1 MKNLLRFCRVPFGLL
16 VLAQCLIG
24 CMLSLLPHYN
34 TTRNNLLF
42 VVLPYAGMGATL
54 WLTHRLVGLVGLR
67 REQVTARFPG
77 PRWQLEVL
85 RVLLPLVC
93 ALLPPLF
100 LVAWA
105 DCGAYWAVQ
114 RAWHGAPLLPYAA
127 RYTACMF
134 LPCVLGT
141 WTAMTIFL
149 SGIALANSYARSNQI
164 GWIGQFMLLAAGAV
178 AFGASLLLFTLF
190 NVYALDP
197 QVISGLALWPLCVL
211 VYALVLRPQR
221 PASLRLGALLRY
233 VIFVALCIMV
243 VPGGASAASCGPWL
257 CPAPNPWPHDAMT
270 LRTASSALRRNGW
283 LAALLALPCGLN
295 LWWALGWLLC
305 LPDSVMVLCAGC
317 DARTHSWR
325 ARCPRCATPLRYS
338 ILTPL
343 PRGLGR
349 VRLSA
354 LMAGIV
360 VLGVIRCLIPSVTV
374 TYSTGDPL
382 PHRIH
387 LRCLAAYPM
396 TNIVIALKKRVVG
409 ANHVTLAG
417 SDFPQLRRLDWWS
430 RPFGA
435 LEFFCN
441 GMWLQ
446 SEISTTDRSGALDVF
461 CYVRPPYVIDTARK
475 VRKKLLL
482 ADAAW
487 PRATHA
493 LVTTNETVLVELLV
507 MYFNEA
513 NLHFNARVQ
522 TLFSNYWSALPAREQ
537 SARAAFYFTHWSAA
551 VRKFS
556 LGGSGSSGVR
566 SDAVVPTA
574 IMRAAPNNAFV
585 TKCPSWNIFQQ
596 SWPAQM
602 VQAALS
608 PFAQNM
614 VCGQTLG
621 SSVPAAQHL
630 TQWYLRQHPA
640 EIAQALRSG
649 MIVATRS
656 VDYAAALPPLLPA
669 YRRAAAQTSEHARDY
684 ADVFSAYCL
693 VRGLSSAPLAA
704 DDEALLQ
711 KFSVATNRFSS
722 WPLLVGLD
730 SPIVWDV
737 IQRQGWPGSI
747 EQLYEFESVWP
758 QQFVTTNIAACLR
771 ALAALTP
778 KPADNAWL
786 VAVLCHWPASD
797 ATLAALLQRR
807 IESALDAALRCGGVN
822 RDNVVRTLVQQAC
835 RQGDA
840 KISAAAKKIYET
852 PHGDA
857 VACLDLLAA
866 ASSNTLHETIV
877 RYRDE
882 LAALQDELR

>member
-24 CMLSLLPHYN
+24 CLLSLLPHYN
-34 TTRNNLLF
+34 TTRNMLLF
-42 VVLPYAGMGATL
+42 VALPYAGMGATL
-54 WLTHRLVGLVGLR
+54 WLTHRLVGLVGVR
-67 REQVTARFPG
+67 REQVAARFPD
-77 PRWQLEVL
+77 PRWQLELL

-127 RYTACMF
+127 RYIACMF
-134 LPCVLGT
+134 LPCVLGA

-149 SGIALANSYARSNQI
+149 SGVALVNSYARSNQI

-197 QVISGLALWPLCVL
+197 RVISGLALWPLCVL

-233 VIFVALCIMV
+233 VVFVALCIMV
-243 VPGGASAASCGPWL
+243 VP
-257 CPAPNPWPHDAMT
+257 
-270 LRTASSALRRNGW
+270 ALADKLLSVEIDWWHIGLMLVLAVVSWYRLGW
-283 LAALLALPCGLN
+283 LAALLALLCGLN

-305 LPDSVMVLCAGC
+305 LPDSVMVLCAAC

-325 ARCPRCATPLRYS
+325 ARCPQCATPLRYS

-354 LMAGIV
+354 VMAGIV
-360 VLGVIRCLIPSVTV
+360 VLGVIRCLVPSVTV
-374 TYSTGDPL
+374 TYSTGEPL
-382 PHRIH
+382 PRRVH

-409 ANHVTLAG
+409 TNQVTLAG
-417 SDFPQLRRLDWWS
+417 SDFPELRGRDWWS
-430 RPFGA
+430 QPFGA
-435 LEFFCN
+435 LAFFCN

-446 SEISTTDRSGALDVF
+446 SEISTTDRSGVRDVF
-461 CYVRPPYVIDTARK
+461 CYVRPPYVIDTARQ

-493 LVTTNETVLVELLV
+493 LITTNENVLVELLV
-507 MYFNEA
+507 KYCNEA
-513 NLHFNARVQ
+513 NLHFNARMQ
-522 TLFSNYWSALPAREQ
+522 ILFSNYWSALPAREQ
-537 SARAAFYFTHWSAA
+537 SARVAFYFTHWSAA
-551 VRKFS
+551 VIKFS

-585 TKCPSWNIFQQ
+585 NMRPSWNIFQQ

-630 TQWYLRQHPA
+630 TQWYLRRHPA
-640 EIAQALRSG
+640 EIVQTLRSG
-649 MIVATRS
+649 IIVTTRP

-669 YRRAAAQTSEHARDY
+669 CRRAAMQTSEHARDF
-684 ADVFSAYCL
+684 AAVFSAYCL
-693 VRGLSSAPLAA
+693 VRGLNSAPLTA

-711 KFSVATNRFSS
+711 KFSAATNKFALWSM
-722 WPLLVGLD
+722 LVGLD

-758 QQFVTTNIAACLR
+758 PQFTATNIATCLS
-771 ALAALTP
+771 ALAASTP

-786 VAVLCHWPASD
+786 VAVLCHWPAPA
-797 ATLAALLQRR
+797 ATLAALLQIR

-822 RDNVVRTLVQQAC
+822 RDNIVRTLVQQAC

-840 KISAAAKKIYET
+840 KISAAAKEIYAT
-852 PHGDA
+852 PHGNA

-877 RYRDE
+877 RYRAE
-882 LAALQDELR
+882 LSALQRELR